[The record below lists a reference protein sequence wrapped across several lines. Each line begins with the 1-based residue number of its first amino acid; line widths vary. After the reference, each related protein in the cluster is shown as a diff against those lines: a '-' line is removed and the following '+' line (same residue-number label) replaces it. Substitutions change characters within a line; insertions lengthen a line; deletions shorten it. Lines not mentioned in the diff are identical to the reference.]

1 VFDHISRKLIKWPTD
16 YQTMPFDLDV
26 STHYLPQ
33 PPADC
38 LLGCNWLG
46 GSTYFLYLAGV
57 SR

>member
-1 VFDHISRKLIKWPTD
+1 
-16 YQTMPFDLDV
+16 MPFDLDV

-46 GSTYFLYLAGV
+46 GSTYFMHLAGV